1 MDKMQKLDEILKT
14 YEEEMTET
22 LRGLVRIPSVDGEP
36 LPGKPFGEACARAL
50 DYALKKAESFG
61 FETYNDE
68 NYAGHVAFGGTP
80 EGKTLGILA
89 HLDVVPEGS
98 DWTVPPYEGVIRD
111 GFLYGRGANDNKC
124 SCVSCLFALRA
135 IREAGIP
142 LRDRVL
148 LILGC
153 NEEKGSAD
161 MAHYMQHVGMPDYGF
176 SPDSGFPVCY
186 AEKGIH
192 RM

>member
-50 DYALKKAESFG
+50 DYALKKAESSG

-98 DWTVPPYEGVIRD
+98 DWTVPPYEGVI
-111 GFLYGRGANDNKC
+111 L
-124 SCVSCLFALRA
+124 S
-135 IREAGIP
+135 
-142 LRDRVL
+142 
-148 LILGC
+148 LI
-153 NEEKGSAD
+153 
-161 MAHYMQHVGMPDYGF
+161 H
-176 SPDSGFPVCY
+176 
-186 AEKGIH
+186 I
-192 RM
+192 